1 MLFIIMENRRSFLR
15 NAIVACCGVVIVPT
29 AAFGESRTVSNSQ
42 CGRLFESAHTLDLRT
57 MNATNKHLV
66 VKGKVYDKAGL
77 LPQSGATIEVLNP
90 SINSSLKNRRAQVTS
105 NENGEYEFLLDMP
118 IKERGKSARIEFHI
132 SNKTDAYASEVIITS
147 CDAHILD
154 THWERNR
161 QLGDKL
167 FPVKESDDNH
177 TRILLNLSV

>member
-1 MLFIIMENRRSFLR
+1 MENRRSFLR

-90 SINSSLKNRRAQVTS
+90 STNSLLKNRRTQVAS
-105 NENGEYEFLLDMP
+105 NEHGEYEFLLDMP
-118 IKERGKSARIEFHI
+118 EQGKAARINFHI
-132 SNKTDAYASEVIITS
+132 SNKTNAYASEVIITN

-167 FPVKESDDNH
+167 FPVKESDANH
-177 TRILLNLSV
+177 SRIVLNLSV